1 MTITVFTDPHL
12 GRTMQAHTTAASRAR
27 LTDSIYRTTTGALN
41 NAPAGSQ
48 VCLGDLFDKFQN
60 PERVIQQGL
69 NVASKCTHIMAGNH
83 DVTNDREKMGSL
95 QFLAEVVKDIEGT
108 AEIMLVPFGQAEC
121 YQKKIDGKSFVFVPH
136 HTTDD
141 LFAQSLKDVLGWV
154 QEVRAMEAAIEQ
166 LPTYLCLHCN
176 YDSGFATDET
186 ALSLTRKEAKD
197 LLDAGFD
204 YILIGHDHHPREDFD
219 GRVIILGNM
228 HPTGF
233 GDITHKRMLQ
243 INDDGSHTFIPVW
256 SPEQKYAL
264 LDVNELLAVPLVD
277 LIKGEDVPD
286 FIEIEGTISPDRV
299 LDLAKAVR
307 ALWALEPMAIRNKV
321 EIEKVGA
328 AGSVNHDF
336 ASIDKVVL
344 EDLANEP
351 ELRDL
356 FLSYWN
362 KTVVAVEGE

>member
-1 MTITVFTDPHL
+1 MTTTVFTDPHL
-12 GRTMQAHTTAASRAR
+12 GRTMQAHTTASSRAR
-27 LTDSIYRTTTGALN
+27 LTASIYDTTLGSLRGA
-41 NAPAGSQ
+41 PVGPK

-60 PERVIQQGL
+60 PEHIIQQGL
-69 NVASKCTHIMAGNH
+69 NVASYCDRIMAGNH
-83 DVTNDREKMGSL
+83 DVTNDRTKIGSL
-95 QFLAEVVKDIEGT
+95 QLLAGVAQNLPNTAEVLI
-108 AEIMLVPFGQAEC
+108 VPFGQAEC
-121 YQKKIDGKSFVFVPH
+121 YLKEIDGKDFIFIPH
-136 HTTDD
+136 HTTDT
-141 LFAQSLKDVLGWV
+141 LFAASLKDAEDWARNHRLQGDKTK
-154 QEVRAMEAAIEQ
+154 
-166 LPTYLCLHCN
+166 TYLCLHCN

-186 ALSLTRKEAKD
+186 ALSLTRKEAKT
-197 LLDAGFD
+197 LLEAGFD
-204 YILIGHDHHPREDFD
+204 YIVIGHDHHPREDFD

-243 INDDGSHTFIPVW
+243 INDDGSHDFVTVW
-256 SPEQKYAL
+256 SPEEKYAL
-264 LDVNELLAVPLVD
+264 LDVNKILGVAVADYLEV
-277 LIKGEDVPD
+277 VPD

-299 LDLAKAVR
+299 LDLAKAIR

-328 AGSVNHDF
+328 HGSVNHDF

-344 EDLANEP
+344 EDLADEP

>member
-27 LTDSIYRTTTGALN
+27 LTESIFGTTFLAL
-41 NAPAGSQ
+41 ADRAGSK

-60 PERVIQQGL
+60 PESVIRQGL
-69 NVASKCTHIMAGNH
+69 SVARRCDYVMAGNH
-83 DVTNDREKMGSL
+83 DVTNDRNKVGSL
-95 QFLAEVVKDIEGT
+95 QFLASLATELTDPPGILV
-108 AEIMLVPFGQAEC
+108 VPFGQAEC
-121 YQKKIDGKSFVFVPH
+121 YLKEVDGKDFLFIPH

-141 LFAQSLKDVLGWV
+141 LFAQSLADAKEWAHQRRITRSVKPK
-154 QEVRAMEAAIEQ
+154 A
-166 LPTYLCLHCN
+166 YLCLHCN

-233 GDITHKRMLQ
+233 GDITPKRMLQ
-243 INDDGSHTFIPVW
+243 INDDGSHTFVPVW
-256 SPEQKYAL
+256 SPDEQYAL
-264 LDVNELLAVPLVD
+264 LDVNELLDVPLVD
-277 LIKGEDVPD
+277 LIKGGEVPD
-286 FIEIEGTISPDRV
+286 FIEIEGSISPDRV
-299 LDLAKAVR
+299 LDLAKAIR
-307 ALWALEPMAIRNKV
+307 TLWALEPMAIRNKV
-321 EIEKVGA
+321 EIEKVGL

-344 EDLANEP
+344 EDLADEP

-356 FLSYWN
+356 FLTYWN
-362 KTVVAVEGE
+362 RTAVAVEGE

>member
-1 MTITVFTDPHL
+1 MTTTVFTDPHL

-27 LTDSIYRTTTGALN
+27 LTDSIFLTTQLALTTRA
-41 NAPAGSQ
+41 NAGPA

-60 PERVIQQGL
+60 PERTILDGVS
-69 NVASKCTHIMAGNH
+69 VAKLCDLIMAGNH
-83 DVTNDREKMGSL
+83 DVTNDRSKVGSL
-95 QFLAEVVKDIEGT
+95 QLLSSLRHAATDC
-108 AEIMLVPFGQAEC
+108 EIMIVPFGQAEC
-121 YQKKIDGKSFVFVPH
+121 YLKEVDGKDFIFIPH
-136 HTTDD
+136 HTTDT
-141 LFAQSLKDVLGWV
+141 LFQQSLKDAKDWAHQRQITRSVKPP
-154 QEVRAMEAAIEQ
+154 A
-166 LPTYLCLHCN
+166 YLCLHCN

-243 INDDGSHTFIPVW
+243 INDDGSHTFVPVW
-256 SPEQKYAL
+256 SPEEKYL
-264 LDVNELLAVPLVD
+264 KLDVSELLSVPLVE
-277 LIKGEDVPD
+277 LIVGEGVPD
-286 FIEIEGTISPDRV
+286 FIEIEGSISPDRV
-299 LDLAKAVR
+299 LDLAKAIR
-307 ALWALEPMAIRNKV
+307 TLWALEPMAIRNKV
-321 EIEKVGA
+321 EIEKVGS

-344 EDLANEP
+344 DDLADEP

-356 FLSYWN
+356 FLQYWN
-362 KTVVAVEGE
+362 RTVVAVEGE